1 MTAKE
6 YLSQGYR
13 LEQRIKLLKMD
24 IEYWQ
29 DLMTSVSSPGFEEHF
44 NSNRPTDA
52 PFVKTLF
59 KVMEY
64 QDQLNEKLELH
75 IRLKKEMTEAIE
87 KLENQDEK
95 LVLQYRYV
103 RNFTWP
109 RIADTIGADEST
121 VRRWHNKALAHFEI
135 PKNPI
140 VL

>member
-29 DLMTSVSSPGFEEHF
+29 DLMTSVSSPSFEEHYS
-44 NSNRPTDA
+44 SNRPTDT
-52 PFVKTLF
+52 PFVKTIF

-75 IRLKKEMTEAIE
+75 IRLRKEMTEAIE
-87 KLENQDEK
+87 AMDNQDEK
-95 LVLQYRYV
+95 LVLHYRYV

-121 VRRWHNKALAHFEI
+121 VRRWHNKALSHFEI
-135 PKNPI
+135 PTNPI
-140 VL
+140 IL